1 MRRIAIASAALIA
14 ILALSGCASSSA
26 AADGKLRIVAST
38 DVYGD
43 IAQSIGG
50 GAVHVTSIISDPSQD
65 PHSYEGDAQVQLS
78 LSQADVVIANG
89 GGYDD
94 FVTTL
99 LGGVHNN
106 DAVILNAAKISG
118 LNQHPSSGEFNEHLW
133 YDFPTVKKV
142 ADKIAA
148 TLSRQAPK
156 DADKFAT
163 NVAAFDEQLATLEKE
178 EASIKSTAMGAGAA
192 ITEPVPL
199 YMLSASGIVNKTP
212 AAFSEA
218 IENGTDVSPAVLQ
231 QTLALFSQH
240 SVKLLAYNEQTTGPE
255 TVAVLKAAKNAGV
268 AIVPVT
274 ETLPANTHYLAWM
287 KANLDAI
294 RSAVS

>member
-99 LGGVHNN
+99 LGGVHND
-106 DAVILNAAKISG
+106 DAVVLNAAKISG

-148 TLSRQAPK
+148 TLSRLAPK

>member
-1 MRRIAIASAALIA
+1 MRRITIASVALLA
-14 ILALSGCASSSA
+14 ILALSGCASTSA

-43 IAQSIGG
+43 IAKSIGG

-78 LSQADVVIANG
+78 LSQADVVIENG

-94 FVTTL
+94 FVATL
-99 LGGVHNN
+99 LAGAHND
-106 DAVILNAAKISG
+106 DAVVLNAAKISG
-118 LNQHPSSGEFNEHLW
+118 FDLHPASGEFNEHLW
-133 YDFPTVKKV
+133 YDLPTVTKV
-142 ADKIAA
+142 ADRIAA
-148 TLSRQAPK
+148 TYSRLAPK
-156 DADKFAT
+156 DADKFAK
-163 NVAAFDEQLATLEKE
+163 NAKAFDAQLLVLENE
-178 EASIKSTAMGAGAA
+178 EAAIKASANGAGAA

-212 AAFSEA
+212 DAFSEA

-231 QTLALFSQH
+231 QTLALFSQRA
-240 SVKLLAYNEQTTGPE
+240 VKLLAYNEQTTGPE
-255 TVAVLKAAKNAGV
+255 TVAVLKAAKSAGV

-274 ETLPANTHYLAWM
+274 ETLPANTHYIAWM
-287 KANLDAI
+287 TDNLGAI
-294 RSAVS
+294 RAAVS